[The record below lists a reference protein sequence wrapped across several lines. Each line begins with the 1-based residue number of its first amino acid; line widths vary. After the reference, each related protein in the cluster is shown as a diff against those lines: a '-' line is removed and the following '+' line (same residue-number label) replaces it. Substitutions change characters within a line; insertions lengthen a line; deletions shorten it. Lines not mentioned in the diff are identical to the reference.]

1 MATTNINCLG
11 VILVKGS
18 ASPDVTLLASEQTN
32 SLQQS
37 IVRVNVDSRLAPVTI
52 NLPSIASYRGNWGI
66 LQVIITDAGGQA
78 NVNNITIAAFND
90 GIDPNTIEG
99 KPAYV
104 MATNGESVR
113 LTVAYD
119 GSYGTKPT
127 WDLA

>member
-11 VILVKGS
+11 VIVVKGS

-37 IVRVNVDSRLAPVTI
+37 IVRVNVNSQNNPVTI

-66 LQVIITDAGGQA
+66 LQIIITDLGGAA

-90 GIDPNTIEG
+90 PTDPNTIEG
-99 KPAYV
+99 KPSYI
-104 MATNGESVR
+104 MAENNESVR
-113 LTVAYD
+113 LTVAFD

-127 WDLA
+127 WDVA